1 MTIVVSSSTGGTTL
15 PTTPTTCLFS
25 SLNPVE
31 KRTTVTVKSWSLI
44 KAGGVVSR
52 VQSKVGRSLRNLES
66 VFRGTADRSGQTTGH
81 HTAIMVSSSSA
92 SSSSTSSS
100 PRGSSHSTA
109 SLRPTGRTM
118 VKYISNNGTSQ
129 GVVKVMSKE
138 NELYTTSPDQP
149 DVSRT
154 SFSLT
159 TLTSRSSAY
168 LCHLHIC
175 DHCQSSIPW
184 YFGSISRE
192 VVERV
197 LEYEPVGS
205 FIVRDSASKNGSF
218 ALSVRMPLELS
229 RPHNV
234 SHYLLVKSPRGRVQ
248 IKGFSLDF
256 DCVSSLI
263 EYHSRQ
269 REFLP
274 CLLRRR
280 EDLDHQRPYHDQLR
294 LKTIDL
300 LTKSLQRPYL
310 SETYL
315 SPKDDVGG
323 KDAIKVVQ

>member
-1 MTIVVSSSTGGTTL
+1 MTIAVSSSTGGTTL
-15 PTTPTTCLFS
+15 PTTPTTCRFS

-31 KRTTVTVKSWSLI
+31 KRTTATVKSWSLI

-66 VFRGTADRSGQTTGH
+66 VFRGATDQSTTGH
-81 HTAIMVSSSSA
+81 HSAIMVSSSSA

-118 VKYISNNGTSQ
+118 VKYISSNGTSQ
-129 GVVKVMSKE
+129 GIVKVMSKE

-154 SFSLT
+154 SFSPT
-159 TLTSRSSAY
+159 TLSTRSSAY

-184 YFGSISRE
+184 YFGSICRE

-218 ALSVRMPLELS
+218 ALSVRVPLELS

-248 IKGFSLDF
+248 IK
-256 DCVSSLI
+256 VSSSI
-263 EYHSRQ
+263 VINCY
-269 REFLP
+269 FLLP
-274 CLLRRR
+274 
-280 EDLDHQRPYHDQLR
+280 
-294 LKTIDL
+294 T
-300 LTKSLQRPYL
+300 
-310 SETYL
+310 
-315 SPKDDVGG
+315 
-323 KDAIKVVQ
+323 